1 MAASRGS
8 GLISSKSYGA
18 RSEAGTVEPTPN
30 RQRLYGR
37 KRGRPLRA
45 GQHLLT
51 RELLPQ
57 LAIGLPVSGEIDL
70 SRLFSAAPHAVWLE
84 IGYGAGEHLAAQA
97 EANPGIGLV
106 GCEVFE
112 NGIAKMLGEISRR
125 RLSNIRLYTSD
136 ARVLIAALPAAS
148 IGRVF
153 VLFPDPWPKAR
164 HHKRRIVA
172 NATLDQL
179 ARIMVDNAELRL
191 ATDDRGYFGW
201 MLERVIRH
209 PGFEWA
215 ARRPADWRRRP
226 ADWPAT
232 RYEEKA
238 LAAGAVPLFLRARR
252 KERLSLAPRAS
263 KPQEQI

>member
-8 GLISSKSYGA
+8 GSISSTSYGE
-18 RSEAGTVEPTPN
+18 RSEAGTGEPTPN

-51 RELLPQ
+51 QELLPQ
-57 LAIGLPVSGEIDL
+57 LAIDLPVSGAIDPAH
-70 SRLFSAAPHAVWLE
+70 LFSAAPPSVWLE

-97 EANPGIGLV
+97 EANPGIGLI

-125 RLSNIRLYTSD
+125 RLSNVRLYTSD
-136 ARVLIAALPAAS
+136 ARLLIAALPAAS

-179 ARIMVDNAELRL
+179 ARIMVDDAELRL
-191 ATDDRGYFGW
+191 ATDDRGYFAW

-209 PGFEWA
+209 PGFEWT

>member
-1 MAASRGS
+1 M
-8 GLISSKSYGA
+8 ISSKSYGA

-37 KRGRPLRA
+37 KRGRPLHA

-136 ARVLIAALPAAS
+136 ARLLIEALPPAS

-179 ARIMVDNAELRL
+179 ARIMVDDAELRL
-191 ATDDRGYFGW
+191 ATDDRGYFAW

-209 PGFEWA
+209 PGFEWT

-252 KERLSLAPRAS
+252 KKHLTPAPGAS
-263 KPQEQI
+263 KPREQM

>member
-8 GLISSKSYGA
+8 GSISSTSCDA
-18 RSEAGTVEPTPN
+18 CSEAGTGEPTPN

-37 KRGRPLRA
+37 KRGHPLRA
-45 GQHLLT
+45 GQQSLLE
-51 RELLPQ
+51 ELLPQ
-57 LAIGLPVSGEIDL
+57 LAIDLPVSGEIDPAHI
-70 SRLFSAAPHAVWLE
+70 FSIAPPSVWLE

-97 EANPGIGLV
+97 DANSDVGFI

-112 NGIAKMLGEISRR
+112 NGIAKMLGEIARR

-136 ARVLIAALPAAS
+136 ARLLIGALPAAS

-153 VLFPDPWPKAR
+153 VLFPDPWPKVR

-172 NATLDQL
+172 TETLDQL
-179 ARIMVDNAELRL
+179 ARIMVDDAELRL
-191 ATDDRGYFGW
+191 ATDDRGYFAW

-209 PGFEWA
+209 PGFEWT
-215 ARRPADWRRRP
+215 ARRPADWRRHP

-238 LAAGAVPLFLRARR
+238 LAAGTVPLFLRARR
-252 KERLSLAPRAS
+252 KKRPTARP
-263 KPQEQI
+263 